1 MKTVAIIPAR
11 YASSRLEGKPL
22 LDIAGKPMIQRVY
35 EAASQA
41 HLIDRVIVATDDT
54 RILDTV
60 TRFGGEAELTST
72 HHVSGTDRVAE
83 VADQLLCDRV
93 VNLQGDEPL
102 MEPQLI
108 DELVRSLVDDQDV
121 YMASAQ
127 SPIRLRADLTNPNI
141 VKVVSDHDDYALY
154 FSRSPIPYHVKSDQA
169 DRDILGFKHI
179 GLYMYRKDFLMKVV
193 KLDPSPLEKKERLEQ
208 LRVLENGYR
217 IKLIS
222 TEYDSPGVDT
232 PADLKQVRERIAQL
246 EDN

>member
-41 HLIDRVIVATDDT
+41 QLIDRVIVATDDT

-60 TRFGGEAELTST
+60 TAFGGEAEITST

-83 VADQLLCDRV
+83 VADQLLCDTV

-102 MEPQLI
+102 MEPH
-108 DELVRSLVDDQDV
+108 
-121 YMASAQ
+121 
-127 SPIRLRADLTNPNI
+127 ADLTNPSI
-141 VKVVSDHDDYALY
+141 VKVVSDHNDYALY
-154 FSRSPIPYHVKSDQA
+154 FSRSPIPYHVSSDQA
-169 DRDILGFKHI
+169 ARGFLGFKHI
-179 GLYMYRKDFLMKVV
+179 GIYIYRKDFLMKLV

-222 TEYDSPGVDT
+222 TDYDAPGVDT
-232 PADLKQVRERIAQL
+232 PADLKQVRERIEQL